1 MTGKILY
8 NTCKIDTDNYK
19 IRITMKIVASLSER
33 KEKEMKEAYEAAE
46 MEIIEFET
54 EDVITS
60 SGGEIGGG
68 DEGFGD

>member
-1 MTGKILY
+1 
-8 NTCKIDTDNYK
+8 
-19 IRITMKIVASLSER
+19 
-33 KEKEMKEAYEAAE
+33 MKEAYEVAE

-60 SGGEIGGG
+60 SGEIGG